1 MKDLFAEGQCYIFH
15 ATEDHVDPNGETLA
29 SEPHCQF
36 RKSMMEALDRAG
48 LPWEMAL
55 DSEATHT
62 VEAVVAADLAVFA
75 QIEGTNAPQLEEISH
90 GGGVARNGREINQY
104 VSSGVAQGTV
114 KYHSTQLVRRSH
126 GAPKLALTA

>member
-1 MKDLFAEGQCYIFH
+1 MSADKTSGVVVLDASFEGPFAEGQCYIFLVS
-15 ATEDHVDPNGETLA
+15 EDHVDPIGETLA

-55 DSEATHT
+55 DSEATRT

-90 GGGVARNGREINQY
+90 GGGRCQKWAKN
-104 VSSGVAQGTV
+104 
-114 KYHSTQLVRRSH
+114 
-126 GAPKLALTA
+126 

>member
-90 GGGVARNGREINQY
+90 GGGALPEMGEKLINMYPQTWLRAR
-104 VSSGVAQGTV
+104 
-114 KYHSTQLVRRSH
+114 
-126 GAPKLALTA
+126 

>member
-1 MKDLFAEGQCYIFH
+1 
-15 ATEDHVDPNGETLA
+15 
-29 SEPHCQF
+29 
-36 RKSMMEALDRAG
+36 MMEALDRAG

-90 GGGVARNGREINQY
+90 GGALPEMGEKLINMYPQTWLRAR
-104 VSSGVAQGTV
+104 
-114 KYHSTQLVRRSH
+114 
-126 GAPKLALTA
+126 

>member
-1 MKDLFAEGQCYIFH
+1 LKDLFAERQCYIFL
-15 ATEDHVDPNGETLA
+15 ASEDHVDPNGETLVTKPMGWYGAPSGSAGERRPLPLA

-36 RKSMMEALDRAG
+36 SKSMIKALDRAG

-55 DSEATHT
+55 DSESTRT

-90 GGGVARNGREINQY
+90 GGHCQKWARN
-104 VSSGVAQGTV
+104 
-114 KYHSTQLVRRSH
+114 
-126 GAPKLALTA
+126 